1 MCLNKYVSHGEVVNK
16 KLHSVRISYSYVHL
30 EDGTLQ
36 LNRFA
41 TSFSLFNRLVIFLLC
56 HMQKL
61 LDHQFFLIVY
71 RKFAY
76 WFQRAGAVFPQRTES
91 AAPVFTPPQTQP
103 LSSYPQN
110 VRSAEF
116 REEAAESSAE
126 AEFPTLRYVL
136 SPPLK

>member
-1 MCLNKYVSHGEVVNK
+1 MG
-16 KLHSVRISYSYVHL
+16 
-30 EDGTLQ
+30 
-36 LNRFA
+36 
-41 TSFSLFNRLVIFLLC
+41 
-56 HMQKL
+56 
-61 LDHQFFLIVY
+61 HQFFLVVY

-91 AAPVFTPPQTQP
+91 SAPVFTPPQTQP

-136 SPPLK
+136 SPRFCLKIKANHPHPMSVYLTAPNFQPTRTWQVRASF